1 MSELIKVE
9 TITAMDVFTKEG
21 GVDPILEAITKEVK
35 KHEPDISTP
44 AGRKEIISLAT
55 KVAKTKVILDDL
67 GAGLVEDMKK
77 QVKVVDA
84 SRKKIRDF
92 LDSLKEE
99 TRKPVTD
106 WENAEKDRVA
116 KHEKNIAFLVEMRSP
131 VAQGMRLGIAT
142 LKANLHILKTTRI
155 GDEWQEFKARAE
167 KELNTSIES
176 LGITIEE
183 DERREAEQ
191 AELKKLREE
200 KEIQEKADRE
210 KRISD
215 QAAERERLRIQS
227 EKDLE
232 EKDRLAREKD
242 VNHRRSIN
250 KEVHASIK
258 EILSRTFVE
267 PDMIESV
274 AKAIVVDI
282 AQGKVPHVK
291 VIY

>member
-1 MSELIKVE
+1 MSDLIKVE

-35 KHEPDISTP
+35 KYEPDISTP

-92 LDSLKEE
+92 LDDLKEE

-106 WENAEKDRVA
+106 WENAERARVA
-116 KHEKNIAFLVEMRSP
+116 KHEENIAFLVGLRSP
-131 VAQGMRLGIAT
+131 VNQGMRLGLAT

-155 GDEWQEFKARAE
+155 DDSFQEFKARAE
-167 KELNTSIES
+167 KELKASIDS
-176 LGITIEE
+176 LEIAIEE
-183 DERREAEQ
+183 DVKREAEQ

-200 KEIQEKADRE
+200 KELQEKADRE
-210 KRISD
+210 KRIAD
-215 QAAERERLRIQS
+215 QATENERLRIQR
-227 EKDLE
+227 EKEKE
-232 EKDRLAREKD
+232 EKDQIAREKD

-250 KEVHASIK
+250 KEIHASIK

-291 VIY
+291 IQY